1 MRYFR
6 NVNASRVRRVA
17 QYPRPSTLHAAAF
30 PAAEI
35 TCYDLDAGR
44 ARAFAEHAVAV
55 TGGPAWPAASIGQVL
70 ECDAIVLAT
79 TAAAPYPPAE
89 TRLRPGQLVLNIS
102 LRDVAPELLLAAD
115 NVVDDVDHCL
125 KAGTSPHLAEQLSG
139 GREFVTGTLG
149 GVLAGDVRLGPERER
164 PVIFSPFG
172 LGVLDLGVGS
182 YVLAQALRR
191 DTAMAVPGFHPG

>member
-1 MRYFR
+1 
-6 NVNASRVRRVA
+6 
-17 QYPRPSTLHAAAF
+17 
-30 PAAEI
+30 
-35 TCYDLDAGR
+35 
-44 ARAFAEHAVAV
+44 
-55 TGGPAWPAASIGQVL
+55 
-70 ECDAIVLAT
+70 
-79 TAAAPYPPAE
+79 
-89 TRLRPGQLVLNIS
+89 
-102 LRDVAPELLLAAD
+102 
-115 NVVDDVDHCL
+115 VVDDVDHCL